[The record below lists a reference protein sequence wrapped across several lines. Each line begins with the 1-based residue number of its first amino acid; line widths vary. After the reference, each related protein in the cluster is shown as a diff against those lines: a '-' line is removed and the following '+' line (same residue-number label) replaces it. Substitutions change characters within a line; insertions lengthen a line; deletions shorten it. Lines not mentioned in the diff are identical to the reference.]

1 MVGIKYAATIVAD
14 PGVMSA
20 GITDFSI
27 FDSGGGLTLYSA
39 TGPDGGLA
47 AYRIGTD
54 GTVRALN
61 QLPFGAG
68 STLPTATRLLHVD
81 LGLGTDG
88 LAALGRQ
95 GPTLDTFRLG
105 LDGALGSVRVDLT
118 PDLGLAETPGLGLQL
133 GAHVALAQ
141 ADGAVLRS
149 FGRDGTGLLV
159 QRDAVD
165 VMAQTGLNRGG
176 GITAVSGVSV
186 GADDYLLVGVAGA
199 DVVMSYG
206 LGADGRLQLVD
217 QIGLTSG
224 LGIADPTAIETV
236 AMDGISYA
244 VIASA
249 GSSSLTVA
257 RIGADGR
264 LTPVDQVLDS
274 LATRFGSVTSLRVVQ
289 ADGHVYV
296 LAGGADDGLSLL
308 TLTPGGRLAHLG
320 SVEDTASRAL
330 ASVQAVDL
338 GALGGVLNLFAASA
352 TEQGIAHLTLSTA
365 ELGTVTRGAPGAVT
379 VSGGGGADIL
389 ISGDGANSLRGNAG
403 ADLFVFRPEA
413 APAGGK
419 LGEVLDYQPG
429 VDRLDLSA
437 LPLFH
442 GVSQLSVAQQSW
454 GARLSYGD
462 WWVDVRSDGGGALTA
477 ADFTD
482 RDVADLD
489 RVYLGNAG
497 DEAVVLSDATVS
509 GQSGDG
515 SGPASGTAGSDV
527 LVGTDGGDLIAGL
540 EGADML
546 RGGAGADMLDGGS
559 GNDTLE
565 GGPGADWLIGGEGLS
580 DVASYYGAAQG
591 VGVNLK
597 SPSANTGDAMG
608 DSYLGIEVVLG
619 SVHAD
624 DLRGDGYSNTLV
636 GREGDD
642 LLLGRAGRDMLR
654 GDAGNDTM
662 DGGYGSDTLRG
673 GDGNDVLYGSQG
685 NDRILGE
692 AGNDRIVAMLG
703 NNKLFAGAGA
713 DTVMDGPGA
722 SRLIGNAGSD
732 FLVGGAGNDTIVGNS
747 AHDRLAGG
755 EGRDKIVGGTGNDYM
770 VGNSGNDW
778 FVFNPGYGR
787 DTIGDFSVAEGDQL
801 YINSGFG
808 AADAR
813 AVMMLARDT
822 AKGLDFTF
830 ADGTEVLLAGLHD
843 TAGLEAQI
851 VIFG

>member
-1 MVGIKYAATIVAD
+1 MVGIRYATTIVAD

-54 GTVRALN
+54 GSVSALN

-68 STLPTATRLLHVD
+68 SALPTDTRLMHLD
-81 LGLGTDG
+81 LGDGTDG
-88 LAALGRQ
+88 LTALGRQ
-95 GPTLDTFRLG
+95 GPTISAVRLAA
-105 LDGALGSVRVDLT
+105 DGTLGPAQVDLT
-118 PDLGLAETPGLGLQL
+118 PDLGLAETPGLGVQL

-141 ADGAVLRS
+141 ADGAILRS
-149 FGRDGTGLLV
+149 FGRDGAGLLV
-159 QRDAVD
+159 QQDAVD

-176 GITAVSGVSV
+176 GITAVTAATV
-186 GADDYLLVGVAGA
+186 GANDYLLVGVAGA

-206 LGADGRLQLVD
+206 LGADGRLQLAD

-257 RIGADGR
+257 RIGADGG

-274 LATRFGSVTSLRVVQ
+274 LATRFGSVTSLRVAE

-338 GALGGVLNLFAASA
+338 AASGGVLNLFAASA
-352 TEQGIAHLTLSTA
+352 TEPGIAHLTLSSA
-365 ELGTVTRGAPGAVT
+365 ELGTVARGAPGAVT
-379 VSGGGGADIL
+379 VSGGSGADIL

-413 APAGGK
+413 APAGGL
-419 LGEVLDYQPG
+419 LGTVLDYLPG

-442 GVSQLSVAQQSW
+442 GVAQLSVSQQSW

-462 WWVDVRSDGGGALTA
+462 WWVDVRSSSGGALTA
-477 ADFTD
+477 ADFAD

-489 RVYLGNAG
+489 RVYLGNAAG
-497 DEAVVLSDATVS
+497 ESVVLSDASVN
-509 GQSGDG
+509 GQPGDG
-515 SGPASGTAGSDV
+515 AASGTAGSDV
-527 LVGTDGGDLIAGL
+527 LTGTDGGDSIAGL
-540 EGADML
+540 DGDDML
-546 RGGAGADMLDGGS
+546 RGGAGTDMLDGGP

-565 GGPGADWLIGGEGLS
+565 GGAGADWLIGGEGLS
-580 DVASYYGAAQG
+580 DVASYYGSPQG
-591 VGVNLK
+591 VVVNLK
-597 SPSANTGDAMG
+597 SPSANTGDAAG

-619 SVHAD
+619 SPFAD
-624 DLRGDGYSNTLV
+624 DLRGDGDSNTLV

-642 LLLGRAGRDMLR
+642 FLMGQAGRDMLR

-673 GDGNDVLYGSQG
+673 GDGHDVLYGGQG

-692 AGNDRIVAMLG
+692 AGNDRIVATLG

-713 DTVMDGPGA
+713 DTIMDGPGA

-778 FVFNPGYGR
+778 FVFNPGYGS
-787 DTIGDFSVAEGDQL
+787 DTIGDFSIAEGDQF
-801 YINSGFG
+801 YINTGFG
-808 AADAR
+808 AADAQ
-813 AVMMLARDT
+813 AVLALARDT
-822 AKGLDFTF
+822 PQGLDFTF